1 MKVFETLTVSGKEYS
16 LKFTMGDMVK
26 LEAKLG
32 CDIMTGMGKIT
43 SLTTL
48 AEYYFAALRPFND
61 DIRSV
66 EAVYMIFD
74 EYITQGG
81 TYEELQQKIIEV
93 LVLSGVM
100 SQKQYEFSKKAAEK
114 QQAAIEKL
122 LTETGDAL
130 SV

>member
-1 MKVFETLTVSGKEYS
+1 MKVFETLIVSEKEYN
-16 LKFTMGDMVK
+16 LKFTMGNIVK

-61 DIRSV
+61 DIISV
-66 EAVYMIFD
+66 EDVYMIFD
-74 EYITQGG
+74 DYITQGG

>member
-1 MKVFETLTVSGKEYS
+1 
-16 LKFTMGDMVK
+16 
-26 LEAKLG
+26 
-32 CDIMTGMGKIT
+32 MGKIT

-61 DIRSV
+61 DIISV
-66 EAVYMIFD
+66 EDVYMIFD
-74 EYITQGG
+74 DYITQGG
-81 TYEELQQKIIEV
+81 NYEELQQKIIDV